1 MLPSQIHISWVKMGF
16 PSYTRI
22 HSNNYS
28 SCKIDMIRSNC
39 MNTVTSCMDIV

>member
-1 MLPSQIHISWVKMGF
+1 MLPSQIRISWVKMGF

-22 HSNNYS
+22 HSNNY